1 MAEQTKE
8 IKCEICLVKPPT
20 VVIEV
25 ESGHKFYVCT
35 ACENVIR
42 IVEREKLEVGEAHI

>member
-1 MAEQTKE
+1 MTDQTKN

-25 ESGHKFYVCT
+25 ESGHEFYVCT
-35 ACENVIR
+35 SCENVIR
-42 IVEREKLEVGEAHI
+42 IVEREKLEVGEAQI